1 MKIGLI
7 DYMIDEWHANNY
19 PAWIELACEKLG
31 VAAEIAYVWAEEPA
45 PEGKLNTAQWCAH
58 FSGEAC
64 DTLEDVCEKS
74 DVIMILAPS
83 NPEKHL
89 PYAERALKFGKPTYI
104 DKTFAPDAASAR
116 RMFELSRKY
125 GAPMFS
131 TSALRYA
138 EELNGFERVNAV
150 TTTGGG
156 GSLDEYCIHQIE
168 MIVRLMGTEAKSVI
182 CGGSEKHATC
192 LIDFGHGRT
201 AALNYGAGMPFT
213 LDIQRAAGEDSV
225 YLPVKSAFF
234 PTLLE
239 KIIAFYAGSP
249 VPVSEEQTIAC
260 MTLREAVL
268 KAAKEP
274 GRRIAV

>member
-1 MKIGLI
+1 MVQK
-7 DYMIDEWHANNY
+7 
-19 PAWIELACEKLG
+19 
-31 VAAEIAYVWAEEPA
+31 
-45 PEGKLNTAQWCAH
+45 Q
-58 FSGEAC
+58 
-64 DTLEDVCEKS
+64 
-74 DVIMILAPS
+74 
-83 NPEKHL
+83 
-89 PYAERALKFGKPTYI
+89 
-104 DKTFAPDAASAR
+104 
-116 RMFELSRKY
+116 
-125 GAPMFS
+125 
-131 TSALRYA
+131 RYA
-138 EELNGFERVNAV
+138 EELNGFEHVNAV
-150 TTTGGG
+150 MTTGGG

-168 MIVRLMGTEAKSVI
+168 MIVRLMGTEAKSVV

-239 KIIAFYAGSP
+239 KIIGFYAGSP